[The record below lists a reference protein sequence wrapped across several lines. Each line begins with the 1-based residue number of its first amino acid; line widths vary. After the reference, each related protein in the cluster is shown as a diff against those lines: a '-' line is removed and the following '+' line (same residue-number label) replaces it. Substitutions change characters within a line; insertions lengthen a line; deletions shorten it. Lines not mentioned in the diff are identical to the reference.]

1 MRMLSFIAGIF
12 SVLVISSSIAFAS
25 DMPPKNSKPVS
36 EIAAS
41 LEKQGYTPIEEIEF
55 DNGKWE
61 VEAYKNGQKCE
72 LKVDPIS
79 GKIIS
84 NHPDH

>member
-12 SVLVISSSIAFAS
+12 PILVISSSIALAS

-41 LEKQGYTPIEEIEF
+41 LEKQGYTPSEIEF
-55 DNGKWE
+55 DDGKWE
-61 VEAYKNGQKCE
+61 VEAYKDGQKHE

-79 GKIIS
+79 GKITS
-84 NHPDH
+84 NHVDD